1 MAKDEKTSKDVAA
14 IAAQALRD
22 PGSITKKQI
31 QQLAGSAL
39 TQAPDRTPAAS
50 PARKSSGRRKKA

>member
-31 QQLAGSAL
+31 
-39 TQAPDRTPAAS
+39 
-50 PARKSSGRRKKA
+50 